1 LKEILNKP
9 NFYLLMENVN
19 NFMTFS
25 GTFFLTA
32 SGLFDFDLTFVAETI
47 LFIILALVVTFVFLN
62 PISKQLDE
70 RADFINFNLRKS
82 TILLTFGY
90 EKLSECVGLLTSEV
104 TEMNRQIKLTKS
116 YTNSNFEEE
125 VLLVQK
131 KNSLLLSKLK
141 GDLSIKSAYL
151 FSNVTSELI
160 TLTNSFFTKKFQS

>member
-1 LKEILNKP
+1 
-9 NFYLLMENVN
+9 MENVN

-62 PISKQLDE
+62 PISKQLDD

-125 VLLVQK
+125 VLFVQK
-131 KNSLLLSKLK
+131 QNSLLLSKLK
-141 GDLSIKSAYL
+141 GDLSIRSAYL
-151 FSNVTSELI
+151 FSNVTTELI
-160 TLTNSFFTKKFQS
+160 TLTNNFFTKKFQS

>member
-1 LKEILNKP
+1 
-9 NFYLLMENVN
+9 MENVTN
-19 NFMTFS
+19 LMISS

-47 LFIILALVVTFVFLN
+47 LFIILALVVFLN

-70 RADFINFNLRKS
+70 RAEFINFNLRKS

-125 VLLVQK
+125 VLIVQK

-160 TLTNSFFTKKFQS
+160 SLTTTFFTKKFQS

>member
-1 LKEILNKP
+1 MFSLNKP
-9 NFYLLMENVN
+9 NFHLLMENVT

-62 PISKQLDE
+62 PISKQLDD

-104 TEMNRQIKLTKS
+104 TEMNRQIKLTKT

-125 VLLVQK
+125 VLFVQK

-160 TLTNSFFTKKFQS
+160 ALTNSFFTKKFQS

>member
-1 LKEILNKP
+1 
-9 NFYLLMENVN
+9 MENVN

-62 PISKQLDE
+62 PISKQLDD

-125 VLLVQK
+125 VLFVQK
-131 KNSLLLSKLK
+131 QNSLLLSKLK
-141 GDLSIKSAYL
+141 GDLSIRSAYL

-160 TLTNSFFTKKFQS
+160 TLTNNFFTKKFQS

>member
-1 LKEILNKP
+1 
-9 NFYLLMENVN
+9 METAN

-32 SGLFDFDLTFVAETI
+32 SGLFDFDLTFVAETV

-62 PISKQLDE
+62 PISKQLDD

-125 VLLVQK
+125 VLSVQK

-151 FSNVTSELI
+151 FSNVTGELI
-160 TLTNSFFTKKFQS
+160 TLTNNFFTKKFQS

>member
-1 LKEILNKP
+1 
-9 NFYLLMENVN
+9 MENVT

-62 PISKQLDE
+62 PISKQLDD

-125 VLLVQK
+125 VLSVQK
-131 KNSLLLSKLK
+131 QNSLLLSKLK
-141 GDLSIKSAYL
+141 GDLSIRSAYL

-160 TLTNSFFTKKFQS
+160 ALTNNFFTKKFQS

>member
-1 LKEILNKP
+1 
-9 NFYLLMENVN
+9 
-19 NFMTFS
+19 MTFS

-62 PISKQLDE
+62 PISKQLDD

-104 TEMNRQIKLTKS
+104 TEMNRQIKLTKT

-125 VLLVQK
+125 VLFVQK

-160 TLTNSFFTKKFQS
+160 ALTNSFFTKKFQS

>member
-1 LKEILNKP
+1 
-9 NFYLLMENVN
+9 MENVN

-62 PISKQLDE
+62 PISKQLDD

-104 TEMNRQIKLTKS
+104 TEMNRQIKLTKT

-125 VLLVQK
+125 VLFVQK

-160 TLTNSFFTKKFQS
+160 ALTNSFFTKKFQS

>member
-1 LKEILNKP
+1 
-9 NFYLLMENVN
+9 METAN

-32 SGLFDFDLTFVAETI
+32 SGLFDFDLTFVAETV

-62 PISKQLDE
+62 PISKQLDD

-125 VLLVQK
+125 VLSVQK

-160 TLTNSFFTKKFQS
+160 NLTNSFFTKKFQS

>member
-1 LKEILNKP
+1 
-9 NFYLLMENVN
+9 
-19 NFMTFS
+19 MTFS

-47 LFIILALVVTFVFLN
+47 LFILLALVVTFVFLN
-62 PISKQLDE
+62 PISKQLDD

-125 VLLVQK
+125 VLFVQK
-131 KNSLLLSKLK
+131 QNSLLLSKLK
-141 GDLSIKSAYL
+141 GDLSIRSAYL

-160 TLTNSFFTKKFQS
+160 TLTNNFFTKKFQS

>member
-1 LKEILNKP
+1 
-9 NFYLLMENVN
+9 MQNVN

-47 LFIILALVVTFVFLN
+47 LFIILALVVTFIFLN

-160 TLTNSFFTKKFQS
+160 ILTNTFFTKKFQS

>member
-1 LKEILNKP
+1 
-9 NFYLLMENVN
+9 
-19 NFMTFS
+19 MTFS

-47 LFIILALVVTFVFLN
+47 LFIILALVVTFIFLN

-160 TLTNSFFTKKFQS
+160 ILTNTFFTKKFQS

>member
-1 LKEILNKP
+1 
-9 NFYLLMENVN
+9 MENVN

-62 PISKQLDE
+62 PISKQLDD

-125 VLLVQK
+125 VLIVQK

-160 TLTNSFFTKKFQS
+160 TLTNNFFTKKFQS

>member
-1 LKEILNKP
+1 
-9 NFYLLMENVN
+9 METAN

-32 SGLFDFDLTFVAETI
+32 SGLFDFDLTFVAETV

-62 PISKQLDE
+62 PISKQLDD

-125 VLLVQK
+125 VLSVQK

-151 FSNVTSELI
+151 FSNVTSEL
-160 TLTNSFFTKKFQS
+160 TALTNSFFTKKFQS